1 MRISGMFTAA
11 GIALCALF
19 WLSPAMA
26 ADLASVIQERYETLK
41 SFSADFE
48 QTLTHKESGSVERR
62 QGSLLFQ
69 KPLLIRWNTA
79 KPHEETLVV
88 TAKEIW
94 DYLPDEEVAY
104 RYPPSLVRDS
114 RSIIQVITGQA
125 ALTKD
130 FEVKPEGEEQGLACL
145 LYTSDAADE

>member
-1 MRISGMFTAA
+1 MRISGMFIAA
-11 GIALCALF
+11 GTALCALL
-19 WLSPAMA
+19 WLTPAANA
-26 ADLASVIQERYETLK
+26 ADLAAVIQQRYETLN

-69 KPLLIRWNTA
+69 KPLLIRWQTA

-94 DYLPDEEVAY
+94 
-104 RYPPSLVRDS
+104 
-114 RSIIQVITGQA
+114 IICRMKKWPTAIRPALCGIRA
-125 ALTKD
+125 AS
-130 FEVKPEGEEQGLACL
+130 FR
-145 LYTSDAADE
+145 